1 MLEHFHMTE
10 CKPASTPL
18 QLEIMLTNDDST
30 SLLEKTKEI
39 KDILYCKALRSLI
52 WL

>member
-1 MLEHFHMTE
+1 MLEHFHITE
-10 CKPASTPL
+10 YKPASTLL
-18 QLEIMLTNDDST
+18 QLEIMLTNDDSP

-39 KDILYCKALRSLI
+39 EDILYCKALRSLI

>member
-1 MLEHFHMTE
+1 MLKHFHMTE

-18 QLEIMLTNDDST
+18 PPGIMLTNDDSP

-39 KDILYCKALRSLI
+39 EDILYCKALRLLM